1 MSKVEQLGGSM
12 VKLTLEI
19 SPEKFEQAIRT
30 VYNKQK
36 HQISIPGFR
45 KGKVPYQMVVR
56 AYGKEVFYEDA
67 LNEVLPDEYQQAVEE
82 EKLDVMSRPNVNVE
96 KIVAGEPIVVTCELA
111 VRPEVKLGEYKG
123 LKKEQTPVEVTE
135 EDIKT
140 ELDRIANTNA
150 RTLDITD
157 RPVQADD
164 TVNID
169 YAGTVDG
176 VAFDGGT
183 AEGYDLKIGSH
194 SFIDTF
200 EDQIIGHSIGEEF
213 DVNVTFPEEYHAAE
227 LAGKPA
233 VFHVKVNG
241 IKAKELPEINDEFAQ
256 DVSEFD
262 TLEEYKEDLKK
273 AILERKEKAAESEL
287 KNKLLDAV
295 VATAEMDMP
304 KPMVDEECDQMIN
317 DYAQTL
323 RYQGMDMNQYMKY
336 TGTTMESLVASV
348 RPEAEKRL
356 KENLVLEAIAKA
368 ENLEVSEEEIE
379 AEFEKMAT
387 MYGMEVEQIKNS
399 IGKSE
404 TDSIRS
410 SLLNTKALDFL
421 VANAVD

>member
-96 KIVAGEPIVVTCELA
+96 KIVSGEPIVVTCELA

-135 EDIKT
+135 EDIKN

-200 EDQIIGHSIGEEF
+200 EDQIIGHAIGEEF

-336 TGTTMESLVASV
+336 TGTTMESLIASV

>member
-96 KIVAGEPIVVTCELA
+96 KIVSGEPIVVTCELA

-123 LKKEQTPVEVTE
+123 LKREQTPVEVTE

-200 EDQIIGHSIGEEF
+200 EDQIIGHAIGEEF

-348 RPEAEKRL
+348 RPGAEKRL

>member
-96 KIVAGEPIVVTCELA
+96 KIVSGEPIVVTCELA

-135 EDIKT
+135 EDIKN

-200 EDQIIGHSIGEEF
+200 EDQIIGHAIGEEF

-356 KENLVLEAIAKA
+356 KENLILEAIAKA

>member
-96 KIVAGEPIVVTCELA
+96 KIVSGEPIVVTCELA

-123 LKKEQTPVEVTE
+123 LKREQTPVEVTE

-200 EDQIIGHSIGEEF
+200 EDQIIGHAIGEEF

>member
-82 EKLDVMSRPNVNVE
+82 EKLEVMSRPNVNVE
-96 KIVAGEPIVVTCELA
+96 KIVSGEPIVVTCELA

-200 EDQIIGHSIGEEF
+200 EDQIIDHTIGEEF

>member
-96 KIVAGEPIVVTCELA
+96 KIVSGEPIVVTCELA

-200 EDQIIGHSIGEEF
+200 EDQIIGHAIGEEF

>member
-96 KIVAGEPIVVTCELA
+96 KIVSGEPIVVTCELA

-135 EDIKT
+135 EDIKN

-368 ENLEVSEEEIE
+368 EKLEVSEKEIE

>member
-123 LKKEQTPVEVTE
+123 LKKEKTEVEVTE

-157 RPVQADD
+157 RPVQMDD

-176 VAFDGGT
+176 VAFEGGT
-183 AEGYDLKIGSH
+183 AEGYDLKIGSN

-200 EDQIIGHSIGEEF
+200 EDQLIGHEIGEEL
-213 DVNVTFPEEYHAAE
+213 DVNVTFPEEYHASE

-233 VFHVKVNG
+233 VFHVKVNS

-262 TLEEYKEDLKK
+262 TLDEYKEDLKK

-304 KPMVDEECDQMIN
+304 KPMVDEECETMIN

-336 TGTTMESLVASV
+336 TGTTMESLMASV

-368 ENLEVSEEEIE
+368 EGLEVSEEEIDG
-379 AEFEKMAT
+379 EFEKMAS
-387 MYGMEVEQIKNS
+387 MYGMEVDQIKNS

-404 TDSIRS
+404 TDGIRA

>member
-123 LKKEQTPVEVTE
+123 LKKEATPVEVTE

-157 RPVQADD
+157 RPVQTDD

-176 VAFDGGT
+176 VAFEGGT
-183 AEGYDLKIGSH
+183 AEGHDLKIGSH

-200 EDQIIGHSIGEEF
+200 EDQLIGHEIGEEL

-233 VFHVKVNG
+233 VFHVKINS

-304 KPMVDEECDQMIN
+304 KPMVDEECETMIN
-317 DYAQTL
+317 DYAQQL

-336 TGTTMESLVASV
+336 TGTTMESLMASV

-368 ENLEVSEEEIE
+368 EGLEVSEEEID
-379 AEFEKMAT
+379 AEFEKMAS
-387 MYGMEVEQIKNS
+387 MYGMEAEQIKNS

-404 TDSIRS
+404 TDGIRAN
-410 SLLNTKALDFL
+410 LLNTKALDFL
-421 VANAVD
+421 AANAVD

>member
-96 KIVAGEPIVVTCELA
+96 KIVSGEPIVVTCELA

-135 EDIKT
+135 EDIKN

-200 EDQIIGHSIGEEF
+200 EDQIIGHAIGEEF

-287 KNKLLDAV
+287 KNKVLDDYKGKSVVFLVYDRKKHGKDLDELEKNLISKANDQKVVFIHIDTRSPAMDGTGAWADAAV
-295 VATAEMDMP
+295 KRKGEH
-304 KPMVDEECDQMIN
+304 
-317 DYAQTL
+317 YAGKKNRYDSMFSGHFPFRDGQFYYELYAPDGTCTLQTT
-323 RYQGMDMNQYMKY
+323 DK
-336 TGTTMESLVASV
+336 
-348 RPEAEKRL
+348 K
-356 KENLVLEAIAKA
+356 KA
-368 ENLEVSEEEIE
+368 F
-379 AEFEKMAT
+379 AA
-387 MYGMEVEQIKNS
+387 
-399 IGKSE
+399 IGK
-404 TDSIRS
+404 
-410 SLLNTKALDFL
+410 L
-421 VANAVD
+421 VKQ

>member
-36 HQISIPGFR
+36 NQISIPGFR

-67 LNEVLPDEYQQAVEE
+67 LNEVLPDEYQQAIKEE
-82 EKLDVMSRPNVNVE
+82 NIDVMSRPNVNVE
-96 KIVAGEPIVVTCELA
+96 KIVSGEPVIVHCELA
-111 VRPEVKLGEYKG
+111 VRPEVTLGEYKG
-123 LKKEQTPVEVTE
+123 LKKEQEPVTVTE
-135 EDIKT
+135 EDIEK
-140 ELDRIANTNA
+140 ELNRIAETNS
-150 RTLDITD
+150 RTLDVTD
-157 RPVQADD
+157 RPVQMDD

-176 VAFDGGT
+176 VAFEGGT

-200 EDQIIGHSIGEEF
+200 EDQIIGKNIGEEL

-233 VFHVKVNG
+233 VFHVKVNA
-241 IKAKELPEINDEFAQ
+241 IKAKELPELNDEFAQ

-262 TLEEYKEDLKK
+262 TLDEYKEDLKK
-273 AILERKEKAAESEL
+273 ALQERKERQAESEL
-287 KNKLLDAV
+287 KNKLLDKV
-295 VATAEMDMP
+295 VETASMDMP
-304 KPMVDEECDQMIN
+304 KMMVDEECDQMIN
-317 DYAQTL
+317 DYAQQL
-323 RYQGMDMNQYMKY
+323 RYQGMDINQYMKY
-336 TGTTMESLVASV
+336 TGATMESLVASV
-348 RPEAEKRL
+348 RPQAEKRL
-356 KENLVLEAIAKA
+356 KENLVLDAIAKA
-368 ENLEVSEEEIE
+368 EGIEVSEEEVQE
-379 AEFEKMAT
+379 ELEKMAK
-387 MYGMEVEQIKNS
+387 MYGMDVEQIKKN
-399 IGKSE
+399 IGESE
-404 TDSIRS
+404 TDDIKAN
-410 SLLNTKALDFL
+410 LLNTKALDFL

>member
-96 KIVAGEPIVVTCELA
+96 KIVSGEPIVVTCELA

-135 EDIKT
+135 EDIKN

-200 EDQIIGHSIGEEF
+200 EDQIIGHAIGEEF